1 MTHFSTK
8 KGKMREKTKHLFR
21 GPEFKLK
28 VLSYYYS
35 HGKNAKKT
43 REKYSLNESTLR
55 TWIRNTPID
64 EKSVS
69 LHSEL
74 TKAIMKDDPNDDS
87 PEQNLETKIDELE
100 KALAYERMRSRAY
113 EKLIE
118 IAEAE
123 EGISILKKDGAKQ

>member
-1 MTHFSTK
+1 MR
-8 KGKMREKTKHLFR
+8 KGTKHLFR
-21 GPEFKLK
+21 GPEFKLEA
-28 VLSYYYS
+28 LSYYYS

-43 REKYSLNESTLR
+43 REKFSLHEATLR
-55 TWIRNTPID
+55 TWIKNTPID

-69 LHSEL
+69 LQTEL
-74 TKAIMKDDPNDDS
+74 RNAIMKDHPKGAS
-87 PEQNLETKIDELE
+87 HEQDLQSKIDELE

>member
-1 MTHFSTK
+1 MK
-8 KGKMREKTKHLFR
+8 KGIRHLFR
-21 GPEFKLK
+21 GPEFKLET
-28 VLSYYYS
+28 LSYYYS

-43 REKYSLNESTLR
+43 REKFSLNEATLR
-55 TWIRNTPID
+55 TWIKNTPID
-64 EKSVS
+64 ENCVS

-74 TKAIMKDDPNDDS
+74 TNAIMKKEHKNGT
-87 PEQNLETKIDELE
+87 PEEILQAKIDELE

-118 IAEAE
+118 IAETE

>member
-1 MTHFSTK
+1 MR
-8 KGKMREKTKHLFR
+8 KGTKHLFR
-21 GPEFKLK
+21 GPEFKLEA
-28 VLSYYYS
+28 LSYYYS

-43 REKYSLNESTLR
+43 REKFSLHEATLR
-55 TWIRNTPID
+55 TWIKNTPID

-69 LHSEL
+69 LQTEL
-74 TKAIMKDDPNDDS
+74 RNAIMKDHPKGAGH
-87 PEQNLETKIDELE
+87 EQDLQSKIDELE

>member
-1 MTHFSTK
+1 MR
-8 KGKMREKTKHLFR
+8 KGTKHLFR
-21 GPEFKLK
+21 GPEFKLEA
-28 VLSYYYS
+28 LSYYYS
-35 HGKNAKKT
+35 HGRDAQKT
-43 REKYSLNESTLR
+43 REKFSLHEATLR
-55 TWIRNTPID
+55 TWIKNTPID
-64 EKSVS
+64 EKCVS

-74 TKAIMKDDPNDDS
+74 MKTIMKEDSKDAS
-87 PEQNLETKIDELE
+87 PEQKLQSKIDELE